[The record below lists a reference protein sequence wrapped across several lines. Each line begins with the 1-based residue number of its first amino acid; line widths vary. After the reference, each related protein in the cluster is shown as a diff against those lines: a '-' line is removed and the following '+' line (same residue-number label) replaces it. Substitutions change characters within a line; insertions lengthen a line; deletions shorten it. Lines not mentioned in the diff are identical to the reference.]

1 MAQMSNKIFGRQNEK
16 MEGKMTGTPNTKNNK
31 TIELPPTLV
40 HEIETPKFIRIQNVM
55 GLRENENN
63 LFIFIWRNT

>member
-1 MAQMSNKIFGRQNEK
+1 
-16 MEGKMTGTPNTKNNK
+16 MTGTPNTKNNK